1 MCGQKRLCPVKSLTD
16 RTSCPLFYASNVIQT
31 FTFLN
36 IRLVKIGYC
45 WWSWRKKSWGRERKR
60 RPDQERLLR
69 KPFITRVGRGKE
81 IGIVLIS
88 RTFVLKQDGN
98 FANFGGG
105 GKLWVLACATIT
117 TTETPTTCKC
127 WLLKPL
133 IFCSKLRLALR
144 SHIRSHRYI
153 YFFRDHHLL
162 F

>member
-1 MCGQKRLCPVKSLTD
+1 MCGQKKALSSQILDWPDILSTLLCFWCNSDLHVFKYT
-16 RTSCPLFYASNVIQT
+16 
-31 FTFLN
+31 
-36 IRLVKIGYC
+36 IGQD
-45 WWSWRKKSWGRERKR
+45 WILLMILKEKSWGRERKR